1 MNINETTI
9 KIYCYIKNYIKE
21 HNYSPSMREVQKMI
35 KLKSPATVKY
45 HINKLIDLGFI
56 KVDYDKKGTIIARSI
71 KITNSKENDI
81 ILKKISELKEE
92 I

>member
-9 KIYCYIKNYIKE
+9 KIYYYVKIYIKE
-21 HNYSPSMREVQKMI
+21 HNYSPSMREVQKKV

>member
-9 KIYCYIKNYIKE
+9 KIYYYIKNYIKE
-21 HNYSPSMREVQKMI
+21 HDYSPSMREVQKMI
-35 KLKSPATVKY
+35 KLKSPTTVKY

-56 KVDYDKKGTIIARSI
+56 KADYDKKGTIIARSI

>member
-1 MNINETTI
+1 MNINKNTI
-9 KIYCYIKNYIKE
+9 KVYYYIKTYIKE
-21 HNYSPSMREVQKMI
+21 HGYSPSMREIQKMVE
-35 KLKSPATVKY
+35 LKSTATVKY
-45 HINKLIDLGFI
+45 HMNKLIELGFI
-56 KVDYDKKGTIIARSI
+56 KADYDKKGTIIARSI